1 MKTNRS
7 IDLSRRMYSV
17 LLQLFPREHRERFG
31 AEMLQVFTTQC
42 REAHARHGLWSLLA
56 LWLRT
61 LPDIGLSSLREH
73 ITSPGAGDGLLEA
86 VPGKPLPWK
95 GVALVLLP
103 GLVFLVSQFAQLN
116 GQDWFF
122 MVLYRGAYVLILPV
136 ILVWI
141 VTRKFPVWGL
151 IPLGMLYRT
160 FWEFFF
166 QRFIGGWFGFRLP
179 LPLDRT
185 SVFTREITTIV
196 LWVNK
201 LLWSIDYTLQG
212 HYNQTN
218 YIVTIV
224 MLVALVGLIVLVAR
238 KGIFS
243 KTAWIWLA
251 TAVGI
256 SLVSVLLES
265 GRLVQYASE
274 YSPGEITDYILM
286 YISWYLR
293 SLAEVVILVLAGTLL
308 LRRYG
313 SLALLLP
320 LGYMIPFVLYGRTTP
335 EQSTIPFVVISLSVI
350 AYRILLTLVA
360 PVWILRTAG
369 EGGQK
374 RAFGVALI
382 TALLV
387 SVALNIVISVA
398 YFAGG
403 SVGDWSFFFFAINT
417 QLLNAAAI
425 GLALALYQSPAI
437 PGRPQPQLKL
447 EPAEA

>member
-1 MKTNRS
+1 
-7 IDLSRRMYSV
+7 
-17 LLQLFPREHRERFG
+17 
-31 AEMLQVFTTQC
+31 
-42 REAHARHGLWSLLA
+42 
-56 LWLRT
+56 
-61 LPDIGLSSLREH
+61 
-73 ITSPGAGDGLLEA
+73 
-86 VPGKPLPWK
+86 
-95 GVALVLLP
+95 
-103 GLVFLVSQFAQLN
+103 
-116 GQDWFF
+116 
-122 MVLYRGAYVLILPV
+122 
-136 ILVWI
+136 
-141 VTRKFPVWGL
+141 
-151 IPLGMLYRT
+151 MLYRT
-160 FWEFFF
+160 LWEFFF
-166 QRFIGGWFGFRLP
+166 QRFIGGWFVFRLP

-185 SVFTREITTIV
+185 TVFTRAIATV
-196 LWVNK
+196 LLWVNK
-201 LLWSIDYTLQG
+201 LLSSINFTLQG
-212 HYNQTN
+212 HSNRTN

-251 TAVGI
+251 AAVGI
-256 SLVSVLLES
+256 SLVSVLLQS
-265 GRLVQYASE
+265 AQFVRSASE
-274 YSPGEITDYILM
+274 YSPSEITDYIISSMHYALQGNYNRTNYLVPIIILVALVGLIVLVARKGIFSKTAWIWLAAAVGIILASVLLQSGQFLQYSSEYSLSEITDYVIM
-286 YISWYLR
+286 FISWYLR
-293 SLAEVVILVLAGTLL
+293 SLAEVLILVLAGTLL

-335 EQSTIPFVVISLSVI
+335 EQSTIPFVIISLSII

-403 SVGDWSFFFFAINT
+403 SVGDWSIFFFAINT